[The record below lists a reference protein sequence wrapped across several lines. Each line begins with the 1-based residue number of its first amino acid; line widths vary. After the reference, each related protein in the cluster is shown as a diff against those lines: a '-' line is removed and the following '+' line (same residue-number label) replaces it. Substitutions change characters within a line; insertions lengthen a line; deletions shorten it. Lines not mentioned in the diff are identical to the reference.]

1 MGIGVGIVLIAL
13 GAVLAFAVSP
23 HVITGGHSGGAVDL
37 GTVGWILI
45 VVGALGLLLS
55 LTVWS
60 SWAGPGYL
68 SRRRSD
74 TYVDDR
80 PGRVTRHETID
91 EL

>member
-1 MGIGVGIVLIAL
+1 MGIGVGIVLIAI
-13 GAVLAFAVSP
+13 GAILAFAVSP
-23 HVITGGHSGGAVDL
+23 HVITGGHSAVDL
-37 GTVGWILI
+37 GTIGWILI

-55 LTVWS
+55 VTIWS

-74 TYVDDR
+74 TYVDG

-91 EL
+91 EM

>member
-13 GAVLAFAVSP
+13 GAILAFAVSP

-55 LTVWS
+55 VTVWS
-60 SWAGPGYL
+60 SWAGPEHF

-74 TYVDDR
+74 THVDR
-80 PGRVTRHETID
+80 SGGVTRHETID
-91 EL
+91 EV